1 MRFPAAAA
9 CLAFSL
15 CFAASANAATTQG
28 GEPHTAKAEG
38 GALDLVSVSF
48 GQRSRE
54 LEIIYRSTEEITPQL
69 LAESKD
75 GQICTVFDQASV
87 AARAVCVT
95 RSNGKWQ
102 IVSRGARVKGSVS
115 QPRETELRLRFEPA
129 AAKLRVGPADVYVNA
144 TAAGCSAQQAK
155 AAKVT
160 WSQAAIVS
168 AAILELPCEHRL
180 PRVGNYRARVW
191 DVVVSGCRRDGAGQV
206 SRGPSGSK
214 RVALTYDDGPSSYT
228 PAFLRELRKL
238 GVPATFFIV
247 GQLVSSNASTVRAM
261 LRDGN
266 MVANHSWNHAN
277 LGGGGAG
284 ASTQLRDTNAAIRR
298 ATGFT
303 PCLFRPPYGSTG
315 ADLVSRA
322 NQQGMTSVLWS
333 VDPLDWRTPGTSAI
347 VNATLGQTQAGGI
360 ILSHDGG
367 GPRSQTLEALP
378 QIVRG
383 LKRRGYTFVTLT
395 NLLGY
400 SERITLAK

>member
-1 MRFPAAAA
+1 MRTQVAAA
-9 CLAFSL
+9 CLAVSL

-54 LEIIYRSTEEITPQL
+54 LEIVYRSTEAITPQL
-69 LAESKD
+69 LAEVKG
-75 GQICTVFDQASV
+75 GQICTVFEQGSL

-95 RSNGKWQ
+95 RSKGKWQ
-102 IVSRGARVKGSVS
+102 IVSRGAGVEGSVS

-129 AAKLRVGPADVYVNA
+129 AAKLRVGLADVYVNA
-144 TAAGCSAQQAK
+144 TAAGCSAQKAQ

-191 DVVVSGCRRDGAGQV
+191 DVVVSGCRRRGAGQV
-206 SRGPSGSK
+206 SRGPSGRK

-238 GVPATFFIV
+238 GVPATFFMV

-284 ASTQLRDTNAAIRR
+284 ASSQLRDTNAAIRR

-333 VDPLDWRTPGTSAI
+333 VDPLDWRTPGTGAI
-347 VNATLGQTQAGGI
+347 VNTALGQTQAGGI

-367 GPRSQTLEALP
+367 GPRSQTLEAMP

-395 NLLGY
+395 DLLGY